1 MQLENT
7 SSGVKNS
14 GTRDMWK
21 GDYLPSEK
29 EVVSEFGADGK
40 YIVFQRGRGI
50 RGMKR

>member
-7 SSGVKNS
+7 SRVSKIQEPVICGKEI
-14 GTRDMWK
+14 TC
-21 GDYLPSEK
+21 PPK

-40 YIVFQRGRGI
+40 YIVFQRGKGI